1 MGDTCEM
8 LRHVLDVL
16 AAFGEGLLAQLLKA
30 LLTDPLL
37 ATTAKLLAQAEPR
50 TLPKAEGSA
59 RGGQRLP
66 KAEGSAASRALWLVY
81 HREAWRAGAPYTREE
96 LRRDAHLTAKA
107 PLSRPEVFRAR
118 LRRPLVTESPRRPE
132 MARE

>member
-1 MGDTCEM
+1 M

-50 TLPKAEGSA
+50 TLL
-59 RGGQRLP
+59 RQRLP

-118 LRRPLVTESPRRPE
+118 LRRPLVTDSPRRPE